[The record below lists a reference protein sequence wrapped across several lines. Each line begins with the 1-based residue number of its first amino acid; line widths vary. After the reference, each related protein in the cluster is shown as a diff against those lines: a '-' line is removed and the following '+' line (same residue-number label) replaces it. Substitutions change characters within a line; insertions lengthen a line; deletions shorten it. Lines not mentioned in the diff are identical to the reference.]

1 MKHYEP
7 SPAELEREFL
17 QRQAEVAQ
25 ALSGK
30 AELKV
35 SVGLNRVVDEP
46 LAQRELI
53 LISKTLGDSPDA
65 SARHMRGQVDLAALA
80 MKHHNASLHQT
91 HRPADAQAAAMF
103 DALEQ
108 IRIEAIGASQFAGMK
123 HNLAQRHQTAFEFKG
138 YDKATDG
145 IQQGLSTAL
154 PDVVAMIAREAITG
168 EKPPVSIEAIVAQ
181 MRPWVEQAS
190 AKHLDQLKDKTTS
203 QREFAK
209 VVEHILFDLKLIT
222 HRTGDVEGGDGEQG
236 ENADVLGH
244 NSDDADDEQMQT
256 DATQSLQSAGD
267 AEDNEYGD
275 RREVKAPGDFDSDA
289 EQDVAPKEKA
299 PRAAPNRPE
308 VTLEV
313 ADSYR
318 AFTTQFDEIV
328 PANELATHEELDRL
342 FETLMQKVRQYH
354 TVTSRLATRLQR
366 LLLAQ
371 QTRQWMYELEDGL
384 IDNGRLATLVAVP
397 ETTTIYKIEKD
408 SEFKDTVVTLLIDN
422 SGSMR
427 GRPITIAALSA
438 DILAR
443 TLERCGVKVEI
454 LGFTTRDWK
463 GGHSRKAWLEG
474 GRVAEPGRLN
484 DLRHIIYKSADQRL
498 SRARHNL
505 GLMLKDGILKE
516 NIDGESILWAY
527 NRIRVRREQR
537 KILMIISDG
546 APVDDS
552 TLSANS
558 GAYLDRHLRETI
570 GRIERAGDV
579 ELLAIGIGHDVTRY
593 YSRAVTLHDVE
604 QLGDAMLNQL
614 TSLFSP
620 TDIRKNRKETRRR
633 AA

>member
-1 MKHYEP
+1 MTHREP
-7 SPAELEREFL
+7 SPIEYENDFL
-17 QRQAEVAQ
+17 ARQSEVAQ

-30 AELKV
+30 PELKV
-35 SVGLNRVVDEP
+35 AVGLNRVVDDP

-53 LISKTLGDSPDA
+53 LISKPLDA
-65 SARHMRGQVDLAALA
+65 SAAVAKRHMRGQVDLAALA
-80 MKHHNASLHQT
+80 LKYHNTELHQT
-91 HRPADAQAAAMF
+91 RRPADAQASALF
-103 DALEQ
+103 DALEE
-108 IRIEAIGASQFAGMK
+108 IRLETIGGSQFPGIK

-138 YDKATDG
+138 YN
-145 IQQGLSTAL
+145 QSPEHSLMAL

-168 EKPPVSIEAIVAQ
+168 EKPPAAIASLVMQ
-181 MRPWVEQAS
+181 MRPWVQQA
-190 AKHLDQLKDKTTS
+190 AEKHILALKEKTSS
-203 QREFAK
+203 QRDFAR
-209 VVEHILFDLKLIT
+209 VVQDILFDLKLIT
-222 HRTGDVEGGDGEQG
+222 HRPGNSEGGEGE
-236 ENADVLGH
+236 ASDTTDVLGH
-244 NSDDADDEQMQT
+244 TSDDDAHDDMQT
-256 DATQSLQSAGD
+256 DATQSLQSAGEAD
-267 AEDNEYGD
+267 ENEHGE

-289 EQDVAPKEKA
+289 EQEAMPKEKA

-308 VTLEV
+308 FAFDA

-318 AFTTQFDEIV
+318 AFTTKFDEIV
-328 PANELATHEELDRL
+328 AADALAPAEELNRL
-342 FETLMQKVRQYH
+342 FDSLMQKVRQYH

-371 QTRQWMYELEDGL
+371 QTRQWIYELEDGI
-384 IDNGRLATLVAVP
+384 IDNARLARIVARP
-397 ETTTIYKIEKD
+397 DTTTIYKIEND
-408 SEFKDTVVTLLIDN
+408 TDFRDTVVTLLIDN

-463 GGHSRKAWLEG
+463 GGSSRKAWLDA
-474 GRVAEPGRLN
+474 GRPAEPGRLN

-498 SRARHNL
+498 SRARRNL

-516 NIDGESILWAY
+516 NIDGESILWACH
-527 NRIRVRREQR
+527 RLRARREQR

-558 GAYLDRHLRETI
+558 GSYLDRHLREVI
-570 GRIERAGDV
+570 QSIERAGDV

-604 QLGDAMLNQL
+604 QLGDTMLAQI
-614 TSLFSP
+614 TSLFSKED
-620 TDIRKNRKETRRR
+620 TRLTRKGLRRK